1 MLRSVFTTLVAVLA
15 LGALSSCSGSVSV
28 GDASVSAGDVEAQ
41 MMSEL
46 EDAAGQGPDEAS
58 CSDDLKAE
66 VGASITCTATSGDET
81 FDIEAVVTSVDGDNV
96 NFDLNPVE

>member
-1 MLRSVFTTLVAVLA
+1 MLRSALTTLVSVVA

-28 GDASVSAGDVEAQ
+28 GDSTVSAEDVEAQ

-46 EDAAGQGPDEAS
+46 KDVDGVGPDEAS
-58 CSDDLKAE
+58 CPDDLKAE
-66 VGASITCTATSGDET
+66 VGASVTCTATSGDET
-81 FDIEAVVTSVDGDNV
+81 FDIEAVVTSVEGDNV